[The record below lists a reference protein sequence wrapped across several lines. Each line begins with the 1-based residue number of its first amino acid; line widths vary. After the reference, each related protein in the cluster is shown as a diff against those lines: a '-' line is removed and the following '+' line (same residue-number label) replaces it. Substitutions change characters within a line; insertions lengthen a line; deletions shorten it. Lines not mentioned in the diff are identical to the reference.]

1 MVRSVRAVRVGR
13 DELQA
18 RRPRQRQELPHV
30 RRGDGQNELGA
41 HGGAHRP
48 APERVGTAGKRDDT
62 GGAERAG
69 APQNRA
75 EIARILHAVH
85 GQNERHGGMQQAG
98 RGMLRAGAKDQDSL
112 VATSL
117 HDGLQDARRG
127 PQDWNTRTAQAAQ
140 NVPSLPRLLEVRS
153 DEGLVERGP
162 GPEGLLREVQA
173 PGDIDGVALPE
184 GLVALEGAR
193 PLDGAVLRAVD
204 GPFVPGAPPIYG

>member
-1 MVRSVRAVRVGR
+1 
-13 DELQA
+13 
-18 RRPRQRQELPHV
+18 
-30 RRGDGQNELGA
+30 
-41 HGGAHRP
+41 
-48 APERVGTAGKRDDT
+48 
-62 GGAERAG
+62 
-69 APQNRA
+69 
-75 EIARILHAVH
+75 
-85 GQNERHGGMQQAG
+85 MQQAG

-184 GLVALEGAR
+184 GLVRAR
-193 PLDGAVLRAVD
+193 RGFAARRPAGRLSDGNVLRARRRSTESAGD
-204 GPFVPGAPPIYG
+204 RGDFRGQRPAGAHGAAADRRGPRRRLCLRAGVLRHRRAPRRGLLARGTDPGPAGLAVAPAATPWRRP